1 MKPGECTRAA
11 RRGAGRRVLPVA
23 SLGAARR
30 GAGRV
35 SPVASLGA
43 ARRGRLPPPLL
54 PFPRAAQSGRVAARL
69 FFIRRVLCPIFF
81 QLSFASVHA
90 DDGGV
95 VQLALQ
101 RAFHRVD
108 VFPPQ
113 AGLLGLFGLGQAL
126 GAALFCQRVDAR
138 DFFLCDGGS
147 PLSRSM
153 LCSSASVRPRSR
165 AQRRPAAPRPSR
177 GRGPCALWL
186 YCITTAR
193 GFPSF
198 FAVRIIFAQTR
209 RQTPQSRDLP
219 PRPMVLKGM

>member
-1 MKPGECTRAA
+1 MKPGECTR
-11 RRGAGRRVLPVA
+11 
-23 SLGAARR
+23 AARR

-177 GRGPCALWL
+177 GPCALWL